1 MNPNNT
7 KIMHLN
13 ISDIK
18 PPKLLTKKY
27 AITPKKINLCKKY
40 FYIDNNKE
48 MNLQKLNT
56 GKFLQLMDDNNK
68 QEKGGVLEQVDYII
82 TQFEQK
88 KSELNK
94 KKIDCIK
101 SLILNNKKI
110 PEKWIM
116 KPNYKQI
123 LNEAME
129 DEIVLNY
136 AILCQD
142 KYKKTAGMDKTDD
155 ERYMN
160 YIMSL
165 PLEKKFISYI
175 NPYSRNYIDTPIKKQ
190 IMNDYC
196 LSIRRDN
203 NKFKR
208 NRYNNDNSLN
218 GEKNSRLNKK
228 LSHDKFNISIGN
240 ISKENNK
247 LPMINKKNK
256 INIDENNDI
265 RKKDI
270 NKCNNMNETKDE
282 LMVTS
287 LYYSNLDTKNK
298 YDKDNN
304 DSNNIKLPELPI
316 I

>member
-1 MNPNNT
+1 MNGNNK

-18 PPKLLTKKY
+18 PPKRLTKKY

-40 FYIDNNKE
+40 FYIDKKRE
-48 MNLQKLNT
+48 MNLKKLNT

-68 QEKGGVLEQVDYII
+68 QEKGDVLEQVDNII

-88 KSELNK
+88 KTELNK
-94 KKIDCIK
+94 KKIDCVK
-101 SLILNNKKI
+101 SLILNNRKI

-142 KYKKTAGMDKTDD
+142 KYKKTAGMDQTDD
-155 ERYMN
+155 ERYLN
-160 YIMSL
+160 YLISL
-165 PLEKKFISYI
+165 PPEKKFISYI
-175 NPYSRNYIDTPIKKQ
+175 NPYSRNYCDTPIKKQ
-190 IMNDYC
+190 IMKDYC

-203 NKFKR
+203 NNFKR
-208 NRYNNDNSLN
+208 NRYINDNSLN
-218 GEKNSRLNKK
+218 SEKDNKLNKK
-228 LSHDKFNISIGN
+228 LSHDKFSYSIGN
-240 ISKENNK
+240 ISKEKNI

-256 INIDENNDI
+256 INSDENNVTN
-265 RKKDI
+265 KKDI
-270 NKCNNMNETKDE
+270 NKCNNMNDTKDE

-287 LYYSNLDTKNK
+287 LYYSNLENKNK